1 MIEINTEIMDLFFKK
16 ADSALDGEFAILG
29 GSVLPLVGINTRV
42 TLDIDLVNIHQ
53 ESSGQNVLKLMEIAQ
68 ELGLP
73 IEAIN
78 QAAAFFVYRIP
89 GWQKNLIKVFDGK
102 RAQFYRTNST
112 LFVRLKISRMSETDL
127 SDCIEMLRFAKK
139 SKEFVDRKS
148 LISIIGEEL
157 EKNHNSAKMLRL
169 ETLNDRLQRGYTD
182 EV

>member
-1 MIEINTEIMDLFFKK
+1 MEINTDIMNLFFRK
-16 ADSALDGEFAILG
+16 ADSVLDGEFAILG

-42 TLDIDLVNIHQ
+42 TLDIDLVNIDQ

-89 GWQKNLIKVFDGK
+89 GWEKNLIKVFDGK
-102 RAQFYRTNST
+102 RTQFYRTNTT

-127 SDCIEMLRFAKK
+127 SDCLEMLRFAKK
-139 SKEFVDRKS
+139 SKEVIDTKT
-148 LISIIGEEL
+148 LTSIIGREL
-157 EKNHNSAKMLRL
+157 EKNHNSAKKFRL
-169 ETLNDRLQRGYTD
+169 ETLNDRLQRGTKK
-182 EV
+182 